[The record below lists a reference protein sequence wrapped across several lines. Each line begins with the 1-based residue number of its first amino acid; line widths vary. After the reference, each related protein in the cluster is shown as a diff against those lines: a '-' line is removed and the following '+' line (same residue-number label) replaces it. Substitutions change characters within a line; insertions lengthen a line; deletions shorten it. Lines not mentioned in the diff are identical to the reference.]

1 MYKDLKLLK
10 NKLYNMGNLS
20 EANAI
25 SNMIKL
31 SRDFG
36 AEREYSDVKD
46 GLPKSYTGDFEW
58 PWELWSSLSDPAK
71 EEFYDILDILSWI
84 PILGVGAQS
93 ATFTLKCFEGDWK
106 GAGYALVWII
116 LSFYMAKQLKA
127 GVSLMK
133 KTGKIMTDSMKEIAK
148 DLTLKSLVIDFATNS
163 VNELL
168 TIVADAFDNSQ
179 HFKEIAQHLNAEKP
193 NIKKYINSEISK
205 YLV

>member
-10 NKLYNMGNLS
+10 NKLHDMGNLT
-20 EANAI
+20 EAAAL
-25 SNMIKL
+25 SNMIKS

-36 AEREYSDVKD
+36 AEREYSDVNA
-46 GLPKSYTGDFEW
+46 GLPKAYAGDFEW
-58 PWELWSSLSDPAK
+58 PWELWSKLSDPAK
-71 EEFYDILDILSWI
+71 EEFYNILDVLSWI

-106 GAGYALVWII
+106 GAAYALVWII
-116 LSFYMAKQLKA
+116 LSFYMARQLKA
-127 GVSLMK
+127 GVNLMK
-133 KTGKIMTDSMKEIAK
+133 KTGKIMTDSFKEIAK
-148 DLTLKSLVIDFATNS
+148 DLTMRSLVVDFATNS

-168 TIVADAFDNSQ
+168 TAVAEAFDNSQ
-179 HFKEIAQHLNAEKP
+179 NFKEIAQYLAAEKP